1 MTLGK
6 DLLLAIGTLIV
17 LGGLV
22 LASIGGHK
30 ILRNLPL
37 SEERAVEEAKSAL
50 TDRRGTSDVQSD
62 DSFGGRAEVE
72 LWKSARGTMNE
83 VRGEQRVKGA
93 VFLFSGIVC
102 VIWGITVLYAS
113 KSTPK
118 S

>member
-6 DLLLAIGTLIV
+6 DILLAIGTLIV

-30 ILRNLPL
+30 IIQNLPL
-37 SEERAVEEAKSAL
+37 SEERAVEEAKNAL
-50 TDRRGTSDVQSD
+50 MDRRGISDEQRD
-62 DSFGGRAEVE
+62 HSFGVRAEVE
-72 LWKSARGTMNE
+72 IWKSARGTMNE
-83 VRGEQRVKGA
+83 VRREQRVKGA
-93 VFLFSGIVC
+93 VFLFSGIVS

-113 KSTPK
+113 RSTPK